1 MKLSIGERAPDF
13 TLIDQNMKQRTLHEF
28 HQKGN
33 VLLAFFPGAFTTVC
47 THEMCTLR
55 DSISKLGGLSAQV
68 VGISVND
75 PWTLKGFT
83 EKNGLTFP
91 LLSDYNRST
100 IASYGVELP
109 NFAGLKG
116 YTVAQRSVFIVDRN
130 GLIKYQWV
138 APQPGVEPD
147 YQALE
152 EELAVVK

>member
-1 MKLSIGERAPDF
+1 
-13 TLIDQNMKQRTLHEF
+13 
-28 HQKGN
+28 
-33 VLLAFFPGAFTTVC
+33 
-47 THEMCTLR
+47 MCTLR

-109 NFAGLKG
+109 DFAGLKG